1 MTADLVLYSN
11 PMSRGRTARWM
22 LEEIGQPYRV
32 EVVDFGPAMK
42 AGAYLAVNPMGK
54 VPALRHRGV
63 VVTEVAAILAYLA
76 DAFPQA
82 GLAPALDDPAR
93 GTYHRWMFFAA
104 GPFEYA
110 VVNRSFGFEVPAD
123 GRGRVGYG
131 SYENVLDTLDRVLSG
146 AEFIAGN
153 RFSAADLYLS
163 ATLSWGMRMGSI
175 ETRESF
181 ETYARRHL
189 ARPAAARARAAD
201 DALVQ
206 AKPA

>member
-1 MTADLVLYSN
+1 
-11 PMSRGRTARWM
+11 MSRGRIARWM
-22 LEEIGQPYRV
+22 LEETGQPYRAEIV
-32 EVVDFGPAMK
+32 EFGPAMK
-42 AGAYLAVNPMGK
+42 TSAYLAINPMGK
-54 VPALRHRGV
+54 VPSLSHRGV

-110 VVNRSFGFEVPAD
+110 VVNRSFGFEVSPD

-131 SYENVLDTLDRVLSG
+131 SYENVMDTLDRVLSG
-146 AEFIAGN
+146 TKFIAGS

-163 ATLSWGMRMGSI
+163 ATLGWGMRMGSI
-175 ETRESF
+175 EPRESF
-181 ETYARRHL
+181 EIYSRRHL
-189 ARPAAARARAAD
+189 ARPAAAKAGAAD
-201 DALVQ
+201 DALLRS
-206 AKPA
+206 KPS

>member
-1 MTADLVLYSN
+1 MTDDLVLYTN

-22 LEEIGQPYRV
+22 LEETGQPFRA
-32 EVVDFGPAMK
+32 EIVDFGPAMK
-42 AGAYLAVNPMGK
+42 ASAYLAVNPMGK
-54 VPALRHRGV
+54 VPALMHRGV

-110 VVNRSFGFEVPAD
+110 VVNRSFGFEVPPDAK
-123 GRGRVGYG
+123 GRVGYG
-131 SYENVLDTLDRVLSG
+131 SYENVMDTLDRVLSG
-146 AEFIAGN
+146 TEFIAGN

-175 ETRESF
+175 EPRESF
-181 ETYARRHL
+181 ETFCRRHL